1 MHHFRWIEPLRV
13 CRRLQLLSRMEH
25 HEQDNG
31 GRYEKGADWS
41 SFVVIDGNLVI
52 GQTPASS
59 EEAAQ
64 KLLKLL

>member
-1 MHHFRWIEPLRV
+1 
-13 CRRLQLLSRMEH
+13 MEH